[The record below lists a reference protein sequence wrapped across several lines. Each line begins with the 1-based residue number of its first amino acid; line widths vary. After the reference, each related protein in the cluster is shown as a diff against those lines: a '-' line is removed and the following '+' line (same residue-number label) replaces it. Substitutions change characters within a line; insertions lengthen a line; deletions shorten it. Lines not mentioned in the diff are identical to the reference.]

1 MAKRQSKLAS
11 KIDINMTPM
20 IDVVFQLLTFFML
33 TLKTVI
39 VEGDFNIRM
48 PLGASAGAA
57 EDNPIPPIIVKMTAS
72 PDGRLSGV
80 QLGGKG
86 VAGQDLLNELA
97 SAEAMVDAAMEAA
110 RQGNKGQLNAARRA
124 KEVAAQ
130 KLTQAIQAQ
139 ILDTFGNDT
148 SRAELTELELDC
160 DPGLKYDHVVSAITA
175 ASGVVRDDEV
185 VPLIKKIKFSPP
197 KKAKSPPP

>member
-1 MAKRQSKLAS
+1 MAKRASKLVS

-57 EDNPIPPIIVKMTAS
+57 EDNPIPPLILKMTAT
-72 PDGRLSGV
+72 PEGRLAGV
-80 QLGGKG
+80 QMGGKSA
-86 VAGQDLLNELA
+86 VGQELLNELA
-97 SAEAMVDAAMEAA
+97 SADAMLDNALAAAK
-110 RQGNKGQLNAARRA
+110 QGNRGQMNAARRA
-124 KEVAAQ
+124 KQDAAE
-130 KLTQAIQAQ
+130 KLTLALQAQ
-139 ILDTFGNDT
+139 ILDTFGNDP
-148 SRAELTELELDC
+148 SQAELTELELDC

-175 ASGVVRDDEV
+175 ASGIVRGDEV
-185 VPLIKKIKFSPP
+185 VPLIQKIKFSPP
-197 KKAKSPPP
+197 RKGK

>member
-1 MAKRQSKLAS
+1 MAKRASKLVS

-57 EDNPIPPIIVKMTAS
+57 EEDPIPPLILKMTAT
-72 PDGRLSGV
+72 PEGRLAGV
-80 QLGGKG
+80 QMGGKS
-86 VAGQDLLNELA
+86 VVGQELLGELA
-97 SAEAMVDAAMEAA
+97 SADAMLDQAA
-110 RQGNKGQLNAARRA
+110 GNKPQLNAARRA
-124 KEVAAQ
+124 KQEAAE
-130 KLTQAIQAQ
+130 KLTLAIQAQ
-139 ILDTFGNDT
+139 ILDAFGNDL

-160 DPGLKYDHVVSAITA
+160 DPTLKYDHVVSAITA
-175 ASGVVRDDEV
+175 ASGVVQGDEV
-185 VPLIKKIKFSPP
+185 VPLIQKIKFSPP
-197 KKAKSPPP
+197 RKGQ

>member
-1 MAKRQSKLAS
+1 MAKRESKLVS

-57 EDNPIPPIIVKMTAS
+57 EDTAS

-80 QLGGKG
+80 QMGGKS
-86 VAGQDLLNELA
+86 VVGQELLNELA
-97 SAEAMVDAAMEAA
+97 SADAMLDNALAAAKQGNRGQMNAA
-110 RQGNKGQLNAARRA
+110 RQA
-124 KEVAAQ
+124 KQKTAE
-130 KLTQAIQAQ
+130 KLTQTLQAQ
-139 ILDTFGNDT
+139 ILDAFGNDL

-160 DPGLKYDHVVSAITA
+160 DPALKYDHVVSAITA
-175 ASGVVRDDEV
+175 ASGIVRGDEV
-185 VPLIKKIKFSPP
+185 VPLIQKIKFSPP
-197 KKAKSPPP
+197 RKGK

>member
-1 MAKRQSKLAS
+1 MAKRESKLAS

-57 EDNPIPPIIVKMTAS
+57 EDNPIPPLVLKMTAT
-72 PDGRLSGV
+72 PEGRLAAV
-80 QLGGKG
+80 QMGGKSI
-86 VAGQDLLNELA
+86 VGQELIGELA
-97 SAEAMVDAAMEAA
+97 GADAMLEAA
-110 RQGNKGQLNAARRA
+110 GGDKKTLDQARKAKQQAA
-124 KEVAAQ
+124 E
-130 KLTQAIQAQ
+130 KLTATLQARIV
-139 ILDTFGNDT
+139 DTFGNDLA
-148 SRAELTELELDC
+148 RAELTELELDC

-175 ASGVVRDDEV
+175 ASGIVQGTEV
-185 VPLIKKIKFSPP
+185 VPLIQKIKFSPP
-197 KKAKSPPP
+197 RKAK

>member
-1 MAKRQSKLAS
+1 MAKRESKLAN
-11 KIDINMTPM
+11 KIPIDMTAM

-57 EDNPIPPIIVKMTAS
+57 EDNPIPPLVLKMTAT
-72 PDGRLSGV
+72 PEGRLASV
-80 QLGGKG
+80 QMGGKSIIGQELLGELGGAD
-86 VAGQDLLNELA
+86 VML
-97 SAEAMVDAAMEAA
+97 EAA
-110 RQGNKGQLNAARRA
+110 AGDKNALAQARKA
-124 KEVAAQ
+124 KEQAAG
-130 KLTQAIQAQ
+130 KLAAALQARIV
-139 ILDTFGNDT
+139 DTFGNDL

-175 ASGVVRDDEV
+175 ASGIVQGTEV
-185 VPLIKKIKFSPP
+185 VPLIQKIKFSPP
-197 KKAKSPPP
+197 RKAK

>member
-1 MAKRQSKLAS
+1 MAKRESKLVS

-57 EDNPIPPIIVKMTAS
+57 EDNPIPPLILKMTAS

-80 QLGGKG
+80 QMGGNS
-86 VAGQDLLNELA
+86 VVGQELLNELA
-97 SAEAMVDAAMEAA
+97 SADAMLDNALAAAKQGNRGQMNAA
-110 RQGNKGQLNAARRA
+110 RQA
-124 KEVAAQ
+124 KQKTAE
-130 KLTQAIQAQ
+130 KLTQTLQAQ
-139 ILDTFGNDT
+139 ILDAFGNDL

-160 DPGLKYDHVVSAITA
+160 DPALKYDHVVSAITA
-175 ASGVVRDDEV
+175 ASGIVRGDEV
-185 VPLIKKIKFSPP
+185 VPLIQKIKFSPP
-197 KKAKSPPP
+197 RKGK